1 MFGFNFDKKILYII
15 IAAVV
20 VLFVANMGTDGLMG
34 LLLTLPGVIIAITF
48 HEFAHA
54 YSAYKLG
61 DDTPLYQ
68 GRLNLNPLSH
78 IDPIGLAML
87 IVAHFGWGKPV
98 QINPNNFRG
107 KYSLSA
113 SEAIVSVA
121 GPVMNFFVALVFAI
135 IYVLIVKFAGLQFMF
150 TDMGGIVISIVQY
163 TIIVNVGLGVFNLI
177 PLPPLDGS
185 KVLMHFLPYNA
196 KVWFESKEHIFYI
209 AFLILFITGIA
220 GDIISPLINTIYM
233 AIMNL
238 VGVLF

>member
-1 MFGFNFDKKILYII
+1 MFGFNFDRRTLYII
-15 IAAVV
+15 IGAVL
-20 VLFVANMGTDGLMG
+20 VLSLVSMGTEGIMG
-34 LLLTLPGVIIAITF
+34 MLLTLPGVIIAITF

-54 YSAYKLG
+54 WTAYKLG
-61 DDTPLYQ
+61 DDTPKYQ

-78 IDPIGLAML
+78 IDPIGIIML

-107 KYSLSA
+107 KFSISA

-121 GPVMNFFVALVFAI
+121 GPVMNFIVAIVFAVIYALI
-135 IYVLIVKFAGLQFMF
+135 IKFAGIQFVL
-150 TDMGGIVISIVQY
+150 TSMGSVVMAIVQY

-196 KVWFESKEHIFYI
+196 KMWLEEKSQIFYI
-209 AFLILFITGIA
+209 VFLVLFITGIA
-220 GDIISPLINTIYM
+220 GKLISPIISFIYA
-233 AIMNL
+233 AIMN
-238 VGVLF
+238 GVYIFF

>member
-1 MFGFNFDKKILYII
+1 MFGLNFDKRILYII
-15 IAAVV
+15 IGAVL
-20 VLFVANMGTDGLMG
+20 LFSLVNMGGDGLMG

-78 IDPIGLAML
+78 VDPIGLIML

-121 GPVMNFFVALVFAI
+121 GPVMNFFVALVFAF

-150 TDMGGIVISIVQY
+150 TDMGGIVVSIVQY

-196 KVWFESKEHIFYI
+196 KVWFESKETIFYI

>member
-1 MFGFNFDKKILYII
+1 MFGFNFDKRMLYII
-15 IAAVV
+15 IAVV
-20 VLFVANMGTDGLMG
+20 VVIFMANMGTDGLMG

-78 IDPIGLAML
+78 VDPIGLALL

-135 IYVLIVKFAGLQFMF
+135 IYALIIKFVGLQFMF
-150 TDMGGIVISIVQY
+150 TDMGNIVQY
-163 TIIVNVGLGVFNLI
+163 IIIVNVGLGVFNLI

-196 KVWFESKEHIFYI
+196 KVWFESRVELFSLV
-209 AFLILFITGIA
+209 FLVLFVSGIA
-220 GDIISPLINTIYM
+220 GEIISPLINTIYL

-238 VGVLF
+238 VGILF

>member
-20 VLFVANMGTDGLMG
+20 VLFMANMGTDGLMG

-78 IDPIGLAML
+78 VDPIGLAML

-121 GPVMNFFVALVFAI
+121 GPVMNFFVALVFAL
-135 IYVLIVKFAGLQFMF
+135 IYVLIIKFAGIQFMF
-150 TDMGGIVISIVQY
+150 TNMGSIILTIVQY

-196 KVWFESKEHIFYI
+196 KVWFESRVELFSLV
-209 AFLILFITGIA
+209 FLVLFVSGIA
-220 GDIISPLINTIYM
+220 GEIISPLINTIYL

-238 VGVLF
+238 VGILF

>member
-1 MFGFNFDKKILYII
+1 MFGFNFDRRTLYII
-15 IAAVV
+15 IGAVL
-20 VLFVANMGTDGLMG
+20 VLSLVSMGTEGIMG
-34 LLLTLPGVIIAITF
+34 MLLTLPGVIIAITF

-54 YSAYKLG
+54 WTAYKLG
-61 DDTPLYQ
+61 DDTPKYQ

-78 IDPIGLAML
+78 IDPIGIIML

-107 KYSLSA
+107 KFSISA

-121 GPVMNFFVALVFAI
+121 GPVMNFIVAIVFAVIYALI
-135 IYVLIVKFAGLQFMF
+135 IKFAGIQFVL
-150 TDMGGIVISIVQY
+150 TSMGSVIMAIVQY

-196 KVWFESKEHIFYI
+196 KMWLEEKSQIFYI
-209 AFLILFITGIA
+209 VFLVLFITGIA
-220 GDIISPLINTIYM
+220 GKLISPIISFIYA
-233 AIMNL
+233 AIMN
-238 VGVLF
+238 GVYLFF